1 MGASDAVAVEVRG
14 AVAWITLIR
23 PDAHNA
29 FDEEIIRLLKDAF
42 AQLAKGSAVRAIVLT
57 GSGKSFC
64 AGADLNW
71 MKRAA
76 QFTREQN
83 VADARAMA
91 EMFAALRACPKP
103 VIARVNG
110 AAFGGGAGLVAAS
123 DISVASD
130 DAVFAFSEVKLG
142 LIPAVISPYVIERIG
157 PAAARRLFMT
167 GERFG
172 TKLALELGLVD
183 IVAPKDK
190 LDDTVGEV
198 LSQLASSGPVAM
210 GEAKRLVT
218 KLAPVPKDISDCTIE
233 AIADIRRS
241 PEGKEGVAAFL
252 EKRKPSWRKD

>member
-1 MGASDAVAVEVRG
+1 MGASDAVVVEVQG
-14 AVAWITLIR
+14 AVARVSINR

-29 FDEEIIRLLKDAF
+29 FDEDVIALLKHAF
-42 AQLAKGSAVRAIVLT
+42 LQLASDSSVRAVILT

-71 MKRAA
+71 MRRAA

-103 VIARVNG
+103 IIARVNG
-110 AAFGGGAGLVAAS
+110 AAFGGGAGLVAVS
-123 DISVASD
+123 DISIASD
-130 DAVFAFSEVKLG
+130 EAIFAFSEVKLG
-142 LIPAVISPYVIERIG
+142 LIPAVISPYVVERLD

-183 IVAPKDK
+183 IVAPKEK
-190 LDDTVGEV
+190 LEETVNEV
-198 LSQLASSGPVAM
+198 LNQLASSGPAAV

-218 KLAPVPKDISDCTIE
+218 KLAPVPKDISDYTIE
-233 AIADIRRS
+233 AIADVRRS
-241 PEGKEGVAAFL
+241 PEGREGVAAFL